1 MPAQKLLARCG
12 GRLIGA
18 SIDNPESP
26 SSSGPAPPATE
37 STPASTVTKSPDRSI
52 DSKATE
58 ADLSG
63 LVRELT
69 DVKFALDQS
78 AIVAT
83 TEVNGRI
90 TYVNDKFCRIS
101 GYAREELLGRDHRI
115 VNSGF
120 HPKEFFRS
128 LWDTIVGDQIWHGEV
143 RNRAKD
149 GSLYWV
155 DTTIVP
161 FVDGMGTPYQF
172 MAIRFDITTRK
183 RAESKLLEQQTF
195 ARLGEMAAVVAHEV
209 KNPLAGIS
217 GALQVISS
225 RLPSDGADRA
235 IIGDILKRIGSL
247 NDMVQDLLLFSR
259 PQTPAISP
267 TAIGALLSETA
278 AAVRRD
284 PALADVLVNINDAD
298 PTLRIDREQ
307 MRIVFQNLLLNA
319 AQAMDGHGTIEIQ
332 IESGP
337 QSCEVSVADE
347 GPGLPAKV
355 SEEMFEP
362 FFTTKHRGSGLGL
375 PIARRIS
382 EANGGQLTARN
393 RPGRGAVLVVSL
405 PAEPL

>member
-1 MPAQKLLARCG
+1 MPK
-12 GRLIGA
+12 
-18 SIDNPESP
+18 P
-26 SSSGPAPPATE
+26 
-37 STPASTVTKSPDRSI
+37 PDRSI
-52 DSKATE
+52 ESKATE
-58 ADLSG
+58 GDPGRLI
-63 LVRELT
+63 RELT

-83 TEVNGRI
+83 TEVTGEI

-101 GYAREELLGRDHRI
+101 GYAREELLGHDHRI

-128 LWDTIVGDQIWHGEV
+128 LWGTIAGGQIWHGEI

-161 FVDGMGTPYQF
+161 FVDGTGMPYQF
-172 MAIRFDITTRK
+172 MAIRFDITERK
-183 RAESKLLEQQTF
+183 RAEAKLLEQQTL

-225 RLPSDGADRA
+225 RLPVDGSDRA
-235 IIGDILKRIGSL
+235 VIGDILKRIGSL
-247 NDMVQDLLLFSR
+247 NNMVQDLLLFSR
-259 PQTPAISP
+259 PRAPAVSP
-267 TAIGALLSETA
+267 TGIGALLSETA
-278 AAVRRD
+278 AVVRRD
-284 PALADVLVNINDAD
+284 PALANVRVDINDEN

-319 AQAMDGHGTIEIQ
+319 AQAMDGHGTIEIHV
-332 IESGP
+332 ETGP
-337 QSCEVSVADE
+337 QSCQVSVSDE
-347 GPGLPAKV
+347 GPGLSPEV

-375 PIARRIS
+375 PTARRIA
-382 EANGGQLTARN
+382 EAHGGELTARN
-393 RPGRGAVLVVSL
+393 RPGQGAVLVVSL
-405 PAEPL
+405 PVAPL

>member
-1 MPAQKLLARCG
+1 MR
-12 GRLIGA
+12 
-18 SIDNPESP
+18 S
-26 SSSGPAPPATE
+26 
-37 STPASTVTKSPDRSI
+37 VTKPPDHPIESQ
-52 DSKATE
+52 ATKVDP
-58 ADLSG
+58 ARL
-63 LVRELT
+63 LRELT

-83 TEVNGRI
+83 TEVTGQI

-101 GYAREELLGRDHRI
+101 GYTREELLGRDHRI

-120 HPKEFFRS
+120 HPAEFFRS
-128 LWDTIVGDQIWHGEV
+128 LWDTIVGGQIWHGEI

-149 GSLYWV
+149 GRLYWV

-161 FVDGMGTPYQF
+161 FVDGTGTPYQF
-172 MAIRFDITTRK
+172 MAIRFDITERK
-183 RAESKLLEQQTF
+183 RAETKLLDQQTL

-225 RLPSDGADRA
+225 RLPSDGDRA
-235 IIGDILKRIGSL
+235 IIGDIQKRIGSL

-259 PQTPAISP
+259 PQTPALSP
-267 TAIGALLSETA
+267 TAIGTLLSETA